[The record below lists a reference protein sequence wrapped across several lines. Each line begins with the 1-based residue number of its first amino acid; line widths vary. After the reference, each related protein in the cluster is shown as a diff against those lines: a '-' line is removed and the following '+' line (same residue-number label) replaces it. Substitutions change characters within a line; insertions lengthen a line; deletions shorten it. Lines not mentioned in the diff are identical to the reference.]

1 MAATDIMCP
10 YCGEMIPEKAAVCRY
25 CGRMLT
31 GERDTTERTGE
42 AAAKMRRRSHG
53 LVWLIA
59 ILVAV
64 FLIGIVAAFTV
75 LMIRE
80 LPPETELGPWADNP
94 VSAAEEL
101 EENIRTGLPATPDEE
116 SEIEAFAEKYVS
128 AFQQGD
134 AAVAALFPQ
143 AILDVYDGDPNAVI
157 AELDENRD
165 HYGAAVRE
173 WSLLTTAPVG
183 PDDVAELED
192 ALGIDIDRAVA
203 AEVLITPDAAPDDPI
218 DTALL
223 LVKIG
228 GAWYLYY
235 AY

>member
-116 SEIEAFAEKYVS
+116 AEIEAFAEKYVS

-157 AELDENRD
+157 ADLDENRD

-192 ALGIDIDRAVA
+192 ALGIDIDRVVA